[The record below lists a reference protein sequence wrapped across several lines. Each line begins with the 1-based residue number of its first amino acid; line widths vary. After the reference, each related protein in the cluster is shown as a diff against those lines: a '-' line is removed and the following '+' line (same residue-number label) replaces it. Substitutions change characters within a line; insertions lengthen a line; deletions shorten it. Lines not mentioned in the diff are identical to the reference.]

1 MNIQL
6 RTELNKQIWIIGYK
20 YLSPTETF
28 GDSLE
33 TGDLWLMKNL

>member
-20 YLSPTETF
+20 YLSPTETL
-28 GDSLE
+28 GNNIYH
-33 TGDLWLMKNL
+33 GN